1 LLLLF
6 DRNWYFRAL
15 IFSNL
20 YNKMAVLNKIRQRS
34 IFLIVI
40 IALALFAFVLS
51 DLFRNSSAFGESQ
64 DTIATINGNDIN
76 REDFM
81 MRVENMQRQM
91 GPSST
96 STQTMNRVWDQE
108 LRRAVMESQF
118 EGLGLS
124 VEK

>member
-1 LLLLF
+1 
-6 DRNWYFRAL
+6 
-15 IFSNL
+15 
-20 YNKMAVLNKIRQRS
+20 MAVLNKIRQRS

-124 VEK
+124 VEKDQMRNL